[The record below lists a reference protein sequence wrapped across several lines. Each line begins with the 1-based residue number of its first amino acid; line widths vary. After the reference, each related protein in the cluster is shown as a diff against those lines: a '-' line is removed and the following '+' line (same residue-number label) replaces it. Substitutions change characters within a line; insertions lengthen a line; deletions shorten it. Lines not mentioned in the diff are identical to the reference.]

1 MDFIYQIFGTPLG
14 WIMYLCY
21 TVIQNYGIALVLFT
35 FLIKLALFPLGIKQH
50 KTSIR
55 QAMLRPQ
62 LDEIQKKY
70 KDNREKLMQ
79 EQQKLYSEAGVS
91 MFGGCSTMLIQFP
104 ILFGLIDVVYK
115 PLTHILRFSSELIT
129 QATEIASGISDF
141 TISASTPQLSIVTA
155 VQENPHLFTELGA
168 DFVSKVEAMN
178 LTFLGIDLTQ
188 TPTLALNIL
197 IIVPIL
203 AGVTTIIQPIIMTK
217 LSPMHALGTSMPGMN
232 VTMYLTSAMFI
243 FFTFQVPTGIGI
255 YWITSNIFGIIQQL
269 VIYKL
274 FNPLKLRDKYL
285 GEVEDRK
292 KAAKEAA
299 KAKPV
304 VVVENGVAVEKNLN
318 QKELDKLRL
327 AKARELDMQKYS
339 DTTDTVSETEE
350 KK

>member
-1 MDFIYQIFGTPLG
+1 MDFIYSIFGTPLG

-21 TVIQNYGIALVLFT
+21 TVIQNYGIALILFT
-35 FLIKLALFPLGIKQH
+35 FLIKVALFPLGIKQH
-50 KTSIR
+50 KASIK

-91 MFGGCSTMLIQFP
+91 MFGGCSTMLIQLP

-115 PLTHILRFSSELIT
+115 PLTHILRFSSDLIA
-129 QATEIASGISDF
+129 QATEITEGISNF
-141 TISASTPQLSIVTA
+141 TMSVSTPQLSIVTA

-203 AGVTTIIQPIIMTK
+203 AGVTTIIQTIIMTK
-217 LSPMHALGTSMPGMN
+217 LSPMNALGTSMPGMN
-232 VTMYLTSAMFI
+232 MTMYLTSAMFV

-269 VIYKL
+269 VIYRL
-274 FNPLKLRDKYL
+274 YNPIKLRDKYL
-285 GEVEDRK
+285 DEVQERK

-304 VVVENGVAVEKNLN
+304 VVVENGVAIEKNLN

-327 AKARELDMQKYS
+327 AKARELDLKKYS
-339 DTTDTVSETEE
+339 DEGASTDSETEE
-350 KK
+350 K